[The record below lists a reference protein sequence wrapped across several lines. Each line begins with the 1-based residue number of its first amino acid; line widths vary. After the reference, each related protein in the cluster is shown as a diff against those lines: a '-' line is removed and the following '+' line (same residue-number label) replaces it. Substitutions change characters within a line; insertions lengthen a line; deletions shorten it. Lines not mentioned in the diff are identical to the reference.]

1 MQVDERSQEL
11 QSRLQK
17 DFENEDAKRSEELA
31 ARRERDAVQKYK
43 SLYEKERRELE
54 QRLKREFDESIK
66 AVKCELDK
74 ERAEVARLKSLEL
87 LRLRKLGEQ
96 KKDLY

>member
-1 MQVDERSQEL
+1 M
-11 QSRLQK
+11 QK
-17 DFENEDAKRSEELA
+17 DFENEVAKRSEEIG

-43 SLYEKERRELE
+43 SLYERERRELE
-54 QRLKREFDESIK
+54 QRLKRDFDESIK
-66 AVKCELDK
+66 AVKAELDT